1 MLLSRVEKKPIKAL
15 VSKSMETSE
24 VSYSLSDRITFSYL
38 FTFVTL
44 TLVGSYFELG
54 RIRSGKTS

>member
-1 MLLSRVEKKPIKAL
+1 MEKKPIKAL

-24 VSYSLSDRITFSYL
+24 VSYSLSDIITFSYL